1 MALRHF
7 VWSCRAK
14 AYGGKITPVRS
25 DGDAFRRAIILVH
38 GFNNSID
45 MAHESYFAFEKA
57 AFARSR
63 GLIADDDF
71 GSVALVEF
79 YWPGDTLLSR
89 FGKFAHGVGAIA
101 YGAQVS
107 VAISAASELFD
118 KLSRSPMIQEV
129 SFVAHSMGC
138 RLVLE
143 LLKLA
148 EQNPRRTFPR
158 LGAAILMAG
167 AVPVE
172 FLGLRQPDGTVP
184 RLQPQLR
191 QFNDACFVLF
201 SPHDKVL
208 RLAFPAGQLSASR
221 SEWSREA
228 LGLLGFP
235 VEFASQRK
243 LLFGADHGDYWT
255 SPESAEFLAQKFG
268 F

>member
-1 MALRHF
+1 MALRRF
-7 VWSCRAK
+7 VWSCRAN
-14 AYGGKITPVRS
+14 AYGGDITPVRS

-38 GFNNSID
+38 GFNNNVD
-45 MAHESYFAFEKA
+45 MAHESYSAFEKA
-57 AFARSR
+57 VFARSR
-63 GLIADDDF
+63 GFIADDSF

-89 FGKFAHGVGAIA
+89 FGQFAHGVGAVA
-101 YGAQVS
+101 YGRQIG
-107 VAISAASELFD
+107 VAIGAASELFY

-148 EQNPRRTFPR
+148 EQNPRQAFPR
-158 LGAAILMAG
+158 LGTAILMAG
-167 AVPVE
+167 AVPIE
-172 FLGLRQPDGTVP
+172 FLGLSKSDGMPP
-184 RLQPQLR
+184 RLQPHLR
-191 QFNDACFVLF
+191 QVNDACYVLF

-243 LLFGADHGDYWT
+243 LLFGADHGDYWA